1 MSDQKP
7 DNTEPT
13 STEAVS
19 ARGNAGDRLKT
30 MQKQQ
35 ARQGRRGSVIA
46 GVVAVLVILG
56 IAGAGVAL
64 WRGQQPDPVASP
76 GAAKVGQVQS
86 FSNLGRNHITSGYKW
101 GQEPP
106 AGGDHHPAWANC
118 GIYDKEIPK
127 QYAVHSLEHGTVW
140 ITYKSDLPKAQVN
153 TLKAKANKQQ
163 EYMLMSIDDKQ
174 VSPIVLTAWGKQL
187 HVNSPSDP
195 AVDKFIRDY
204 WKGPQTPEPGA
215 SCSGAYDPNTGKIAG
230 GM

>member
-7 DNTEPT
+7 DSTEP
-13 STEAVS
+13 VS
-19 ARGNAGDRLKT
+19 ARGNAGDRLKS

-46 GVVAVLVILG
+46 GIVAVVLLLG
-56 IAGAGVAL
+56 IGGGAVAL
-64 WRGQQPDPVASP
+64 WRSQQPDTTAGS
-76 GAAKVGQVQS
+76 GSAKIGQVQTY
-86 FSNLGRNHITSGYKW
+86 SNLGRNHIQSGYKW

-106 AGGDHHPAWANC
+106 AGGDHNPAWANC
-118 GIYDKEIPK
+118 GIYDKEIPN

-140 ITYKSDLPKAQVN
+140 ITYKSNLPRAQVN

-163 EYMLMSIDDKQ
+163 DYMLMSIDNKQ
-174 VSPIVLTAWGKQL
+174 SSPIVLTAWGKQV
-187 HVNSPSDP
+187 HVNSPNDP
-195 AVDKFIRDY
+195 AVDKFIKAY